1 MKISHIDK
9 RNIIVYTFIIIFIIL
24 ILFVLF
30 NIKRWTVNI
39 YSIINNNLSSQT
51 LKDLQI
57 ENEKLRI
64 NIDSLRQMNMIDYN
78 KDIIVLDYV
87 MSDSVIYNQLLL
99 RASSTK
105 DLIKGDI
112 VFLIPNIPVGIID
125 SVEDNLIIVQL
136 FSNQDSQAEGIIY
149 KDINNKNDYTDILI
163 KGDGSYSAYFE
174 INKNVSINIGDQ
186 VYIKHIDYP
195 IGNVV
200 KQVSTDVDDIYVYY
214 IQLYYKDNFNS
225 NFYVIK

>member
-51 LKDLQI
+51 LRDLQI

-87 MSDSVIYNQLLL
+87 MSDSTIYNQLLL
-99 RASSTK
+99 RAFSTK